1 MITDA
6 ALGLQVGSSCLTFF
20 FLASLFLLLIFIA
33 KEVHVYFRN
42 FRKSPP
48 ATTEGKPV
56 LPFRYIAAGVCELP
70 VIRV

>member
-1 MITDA
+1 MLPWA
-6 ALGLQVGSSCLTFF
+6 SRWVRVAFF